1 MIVGHRCIGRVA
13 RCEIASRRVS
23 PLRGS
28 DLFTSLAR
36 GVGLTVCFEPEL
48 ALGLR
53 RGADGRVILRARMS
67 TKTSATIALLLLT
80 GLNFLNYIDRNVL
93 FAVQPLIQKEFH
105 LDDAQIGFLTSAF
118 FVCYMVAAPLI
129 APLADR
135 YSRKWIMAAGA
146 FVWSAATLLSAVTH
160 NYDELLLRHVIVGIG
175 EATFVAISPA
185 FLADLY
191 PENIRGRVMGFFY
204 LATPVGSALGY
215 IVGGYLGHRYGWRA
229 PFMICALPGF
239 LLALGVLGLR
249 EPVRGASDHLVDK
262 FEKAT
267 LGERLIG
274 LAKNRAYWTI
284 TLGGAMMTF
293 AIGGLQVW
301 MPTFLIRMRHLSLER
316 ASTIFGA
323 MTVVSGIVATL
334 LGGWLGDRLLRRTSA
349 AYQLVSAVGMTLAI
363 PAIVVAVYYHGPV
376 MYPAI
381 FLGEFF
387 LLLNTA
393 PLNAALVNSVSAR
406 IRATALA
413 VNVFTIHAL
422 GDAFS
427 PTLIGTISDHTNL
440 ETGLSSMVVAVA
452 LSAVILFYG
461 MRFAPKI
468 EASA

>member
-1 MIVGHRCIGRVA
+1 MPSKKSA
-13 RCEIASRRVS
+13 IA
-23 PLRGS
+23 
-28 DLFTSLAR
+28 
-36 GVGLTVCFEPEL
+36 
-48 ALGLR
+48 
-53 RGADGRVILRARMS
+53 
-67 TKTSATIALLLLT
+67 ALLLLT

-93 FAVQPLIQKEFH
+93 YAVQPLIEKEFH
-105 LDDAQIGFLTSAF
+105 LDYAQVGFLTSAF

-160 NYDELLLRHVIVGIG
+160 TYHELLLRHVIVGIG

-185 FLADLY
+185 FLSDLF
-191 PENIRGRVMGFFY
+191 PENIRGRVMGLFY
-204 LATPVGSALGY
+204 LATPVGSALGF
-215 IVGGYLGHRYGWRA
+215 IVGGYLGHHYGWRA
-229 PFMICALPGF
+229 PFMICGIPGF
-239 LLALGVLGLR
+239 FLGLAVLALR
-249 EPVRGASDHLVDK
+249 EPVRGASDHLADT
-262 FEKAT
+262 A
-267 LGERLIG
+267 ERGSIRG
-274 LAKNRAYWTI
+274 LARNKAYWTI
-284 TLGGAMMTF
+284 TLGAAMMTF

-301 MPTFLIRMRHLSLER
+301 MPTFLVKMRHLHLDQ
-316 ASTIFGA
+316 ANLIFGG
-323 MTVVSGIVATL
+323 MTVVAGTVATL
-334 LGGWLGDRLLRRTSA
+334 LGGWLGDRLLPRTPA
-349 AYQLVSAVGMTLAI
+349 AYQLVSAIGMALSI
-363 PAIVVAVYYHGPV
+363 PAIMVAVFWRGPA

-427 PTLIGTISDHTNL
+427 PTLIGYISDRSNL
-440 ETGLSSMVVAVA
+440 EIGLSSMVVAVA
-452 LSAVILFYG
+452 LSAAVLFYG

-468 EASA
+468 GREQLATSH

>member
-1 MIVGHRCIGRVA
+1 MPSKKSA
-13 RCEIASRRVS
+13 IA
-23 PLRGS
+23 
-28 DLFTSLAR
+28 
-36 GVGLTVCFEPEL
+36 
-48 ALGLR
+48 
-53 RGADGRVILRARMS
+53 
-67 TKTSATIALLLLT
+67 ALLLLT

-93 FAVQPLIQKEFH
+93 YAVQPLIEKEFH
-105 LDDAQIGFLTSAF
+105 LDYAQVGFLTSAF

-160 NYDELLLRHVIVGIG
+160 TYHELLLRHVIVGIG

-185 FLADLY
+185 FLSDLF
-191 PENIRGRVMGFFY
+191 PENIRGRVMGLFY
-204 LATPVGSALGY
+204 LATPVGSALGF
-215 IVGGYLGHRYGWRA
+215 IVGGYLGHHYGWRA
-229 PFMICALPGF
+229 PFMICGIPGF
-239 LLALGVLGLR
+239 FLGLAVLALR
-249 EPVRGASDHLVDK
+249 EPERGASDHLADT
-262 FEKAT
+262 A
-267 LGERLIG
+267 ERGSIRG
-274 LAKNRAYWTI
+274 LARNKAYWTI
-284 TLGGAMMTF
+284 TLGAAMMTF

-301 MPTFLIRMRHLSLER
+301 MPTFLVKMRHLHLDQ
-316 ASTIFGA
+316 ANLIFGG
-323 MTVVSGIVATL
+323 MTVVSGTVATL
-334 LGGWLGDRLLRRTSA
+334 LGGWLGDRLLPRTPA
-349 AYQLVSAVGMTLAI
+349 AYQLVSAIGMALSI
-363 PAIVVAVYYHGPV
+363 PAIMVAVFWRGPA

-427 PTLIGTISDHTNL
+427 PTLIGYISDRSNL
-440 ETGLSSMVVAVA
+440 EIGLSSMVVAVA
-452 LSAVILFYG
+452 LSAAVLFYG

-468 EASA
+468 GKEQLATSH

>member
-1 MIVGHRCIGRVA
+1 MPSKKSA
-13 RCEIASRRVS
+13 IA
-23 PLRGS
+23 
-28 DLFTSLAR
+28 
-36 GVGLTVCFEPEL
+36 
-48 ALGLR
+48 
-53 RGADGRVILRARMS
+53 
-67 TKTSATIALLLLT
+67 ALLLLT

-93 FAVQPLIQKEFH
+93 YAVQPLIEKEFH
-105 LDDAQIGFLTSAF
+105 LDYAQVGFLTSAF

-160 NYDELLLRHVIVGIG
+160 TYHELLLRHVIVGIG

-185 FLADLY
+185 FLSDLF
-191 PENIRGRVMGFFY
+191 PENIRGRVMGLFY
-204 LATPVGSALGY
+204 LATPVGSALGF
-215 IVGGYLGHRYGWRA
+215 IVGGYLGHHYGWRA
-229 PFMICALPGF
+229 PFMICGIPGF
-239 LLALGVLGLR
+239 FLGLAVLALR
-249 EPVRGASDHLVDK
+249 EPVRGASDHLADT
-262 FEKAT
+262 A
-267 LGERLIG
+267 ERGSIRG
-274 LAKNRAYWTI
+274 LARNKAYWTI
-284 TLGGAMMTF
+284 TLGAAMMTF

-301 MPTFLIRMRHLSLER
+301 MPTFLVKMRHLHLDQ
-316 ASTIFGA
+316 ANLIFGG
-323 MTVVSGIVATL
+323 MTVVSGTVATL
-334 LGGWLGDRLLRRTSA
+334 LGGWLGDRLLPRTPA
-349 AYQLVSAVGMTLAI
+349 AYQLVSAIGMALSI
-363 PAIVVAVYYHGPV
+363 PAIMVAVFWRGPA

-427 PTLIGTISDHTNL
+427 PTLIGYISDRSNL
-440 ETGLSSMVVAVA
+440 EIGLSSMVLAVA
-452 LSAVILFYG
+452 LSAAVLFYG

-468 EASA
+468 GKEQLATSH